1 MKKSA
6 GGGIIRRNKVGRL
19 IRKKIGNEVYINS
32 VRDEKFKSDRIT
44 VNLITPLDRKEATVN
59 ALVPFVL
66 RKGCKSCPDFTEL
79 NKRLAKMYGA
89 ILDADVS
96 KQGGFQIVELLLQ
109 FADDK
114 FAINGE
120 EMVKEGAKLLSDIVF
135 DPNLDEN
142 GLFPKKDLELEKEYL
157 IDTINSDLND
167 KRTYAIHRA
176 VEMEFEGEPFG
187 VSRYGYAEEAEK
199 ITGEELAAAWRR
211 LIKTARIEIMF
222 VGPGDPAA
230 VEEVFAKCLALA
242 EREPLETE
250 KAPLVPY
257 KEHKEAKE
265 AMDIVQ
271 GKLVMGFRMG
281 APATEREKNAAR
293 VLSAIYG
300 GTPFSK
306 LFMNV
311 REKLSLCYYVTSHFE
326 RGTGVMFV
334 DCGIEFESRDE
345 AQSEIL
351 RQLENIANGGI
362 TEEELAGTKLIIK
375 NSLGSVEDSLSG
387 IDNWYMTCVLD
398 GLILT
403 PEEDAAE
410 IDKITAEEV
419 AAMAKRAKLSAVF
432 FLEGGKAK

>member
-1 MKKSA
+1 MGK
-6 GGGIIRRNKVGRL
+6 L
-19 IRKKIGNEVYINS
+19 IRKKIGDEVYLNS

-44 VNLITPLDRKEATVN
+44 VNFITPLNRKDVTVN

-79 NKRLAKMYGA
+79 NRRLAKMYGA
-89 ILDADVS
+89 ILDADAS
-96 KQGGFQIVELLLQ
+96 KQGGSQIVEVLLQ
-109 FADDK
+109 LADDK

-120 EMVKEGAKLLSDIVF
+120 KMVEEGAKLLADLIF

-142 GLFPKKDLELEKEYL
+142 GLFPEKDLELEREYL

-167 KRTYAIHRA
+167 KRTYAVHKA

-187 VSRYGYAEEAEK
+187 ISRYGYVEDAEK

-230 VEEVFAKCLALA
+230 IEQVFAKRLETV
-242 EREPLETE
+242 EREPITVK

-257 KEHKEAKE
+257 KELKSAEE

-293 VLSAIYG
+293 VLSAMYG

-311 REKLSLCYYVTSHFE
+311 REKMSLCYYATSHFE

-334 DCGIEFESRDE
+334 DCGIEFASRE
-345 AQSEIL
+345 AAQAEIL
-351 RQLENIANGGI
+351 RQLDCIKNGEI
-362 TEEELAGTKLIIK
+362 TEEELASTKLIMK
-375 NSLGSVEDSLSG
+375 NSLGTVGDFLSG
-387 IDNWYMTCVLD
+387 LDNWYMTCILD
-398 GLILT
+398 DLILT
-403 PEEDAAE
+403 PEEDAGE
-410 IDKITAEEV
+410 IDKITIEEV
-419 AAMAKRAKLSAVF
+419 VAMAKRAKLSTIF
-432 FLEGGKAK
+432 FLKGGEAE